1 MEELVEGLR
10 QAGNILLLVE
20 LAQQALSEAQK
31 SSFSP
36 TGKMEFRDL
45 QPVMDKLKAASESAM
60 RTSFSRADI
69 GNIYQRAEECLDIS
83 EQLVRHANE
92 QWSEGVDLESI
103 ETAFVKLKSRMDLD
117 LLTFI
122 EYYAQMPLRAQNEL
136 IKQLSRSTNRN
147 EDRKE
152 EFNGGHSGRKEG
164 FGFSVVECLAPVEAP
179 GDPTT
184 IFFTLLVDI
193 TDALRRLEMH
203 RVNKSPRVVLH
214 EARRFQVIKVILNMQ
229 GYRAPSDMEVRA
241 RNEHCAA
248 FDTIFSTPAAGENP
262 WANYC
267 QWLESD
273 KQLYWITGAKES
285 GKTTLMKLIAHG
297 PQHPPRE
304 SPVGSV
310 PFLRNWANGK
320 PLITAT
326 FLYNTPGKNV
336 ELTMEGMLRSL
347 LLRILTNC
355 PEAMEKLSPI
365 KWKSICLF
373 GDSYFVPGEENLS
386 DLLIDALSALKDS
399 HRVCIFVDGLDELD
413 GGNGDVARLFRRIID
428 NTSAKLC
435 VVSRLLPA
443 YRDILGSGPHLET
456 HHLTHRQVAM
466 YVEEAMKANEGFL
479 QFQKDN
485 AGSATQ
491 LVESITTKAA
501 GVFVWALAAANIML
515 DGFHHTDKIS
525 DLCNKLDGIP
535 LDISKL
541 YQSILN
547 EMEPESL
554 RELAQVLLIMGS
566 CAEPPP
572 AILLSFA
579 VEKNPQ
585 FAIELPPRI
594 LLPQDAQNRIKEI
607 RNRIGRISKNLIIFE
622 KLEETPNTSWVGI
635 YRALY
640 AEEKFRQFIQQTSL
654 KAFLQK
660 SAGEDFD
667 VHLQLC
673 RAHLALHK
681 VSEPR
686 TKQLLRTY
694 FHEPSSADKALIYC
708 MRHASCVEPRH
719 NSEMI
724 DALDSIDITGH
735 PQSRQPWWQ
744 VDSCVTKFICQL
756 HNLNEFRV
764 GGEMCGP
771 SLLSLA
777 VKCGVVEYVKAKMPA
792 NCLVPLEDVYSSNH
806 PKDPWPLLLDALDN
820 SFPNSRMTEVLLE
833 GGADPNLEL
842 FGLRFSPTIWGN
854 FLSHL
859 FCAIEGS
866 GVEAGRL
873 EEYEKMVRL
882 MIKHGASLSTESLER
897 AVSNQHLRISIRE
910 DYLNDLVQVFQ
921 SDFEQIRTNPDA
933 PLDLVTMVARG
944 REAGARNE
952 EARNKRQLGFHA
964 G

>member
-1 MEELVEGLR
+1 MGKMKS
-10 QAGNILLLVE
+10 A
-20 LAQQALSEAQK
+20 SEAAL
-31 SSFSP
+31 
-36 TGKMEFRDL
+36 G
-45 QPVMDKLKAASESAM
+45 AS
-60 RTSFSRADI
+60 TLRADI
-69 GNIYQRAEECLDIS
+69 GTIYQRAEECLDIT

-92 QWSEGVDLESI
+92 QWSEGDNLKSL

-122 EYYAQMPLRAQNEL
+122 ENYARMPLTAQHEL

-193 TDALRRLEMH
+193 IDALHRSEMH
-203 RVNKSPRVVLH
+203 KVIESPPVVLH
-214 EARRFQVIKVILNMQ
+214 EARRFQVIKIILKMQ

-241 RNEHCAA
+241 RNEHCPA
-248 FDTIFSTPAAGENP
+248 FNNIFSTPAAGENP
-262 WANYC
+262 WVNYR

-273 KQLYWITGAKES
+273 KQLYWITGARES

-304 SPVGSV
+304 SLVGSV

-320 PLITAT
+320 PLVTAT
-326 FLYNTPGKNV
+326 FLCNTPGKNV
-336 ELTMEGMLRSL
+336 ELTIEGMLRSL

-355 PEAMEKLSPI
+355 PEAMERLSLT

-373 GDSYFVPGEENLS
+373 GDSYFVPEDENLS
-386 DLLIDALSALKDS
+386 DLLIDALNALKDS
-399 HRVCIFVDGLDELD
+399 HKICIFVDGLDELD
-413 GGNGDVARLFRRIID
+413 NGNGEVARLFKRIIY

-435 VVSRLLPA
+435 FVSRLLPA
-443 YRDILGSGPHLET
+443 YQDILVSGPHLEI
-456 HHLTHRQVAM
+456 HHLTHRQVAT
-466 YVEEAMKANEGFL
+466 YVEEAMNRNEEFL
-479 QFQKDN
+479 QVQKEN
-485 AGSATQ
+485 SESTTQ
-491 LVESITTKAA
+491 LVESITTKAG
-501 GVFVWALAAANIML
+501 GVFVWARAAANIML

-535 LDISKL
+535 LDINEL

-547 EMEPESL
+547 EMEPGSL
-554 RELAQVLLIMGS
+554 SELAQVLLIMGS

-579 VEKNPQ
+579 VEKNPRS
-585 FAIELPPRI
+585 AIELPSKS
-594 LLPQDAQNRIKEI
+594 LLPQDAQSRITAVC
-607 RNRIGRISKNLIIFE
+607 NRIGRISKKLIIFE
-622 KLEETPNTSWVGI
+622 KLEETPNASWVGMC
-635 YRALY
+635 RALY
-640 AEEKFRQFIQQTSL
+640 AEEKFRQFIQQDSL

-673 RAHLALHK
+673 RAYLALHK

-686 TKQLLRTY
+686 KKQLLRTY
-694 FHEPSSADKALIYC
+694 FHEPSSADRALIYC

-724 DALDSIDITGH
+724 DALDSIEVTGQ
-735 PQSRQPWWQ
+735 PQSREPWWQ
-744 VDSCVTKFICQL
+744 VDSCVTKFICQM

-777 VKCGVVEYVKAKMPA
+777 VKCGVVEYVKANMPA
-792 NCLVPLEDVYSSNH
+792 NCLVPLGDVYSANH

-842 FGLRFSPTIWGN
+842 SGLRFSPTMWGHY
-854 FLSHL
+854 LSHL

-866 GVEAGRL
+866 GVETGRL
-873 EEYEKMVRL
+873 KEYEKIVRL
-882 MIKHGASLSTESLER
+882 MIKHGASLSIESLER
-897 AVSNQHLRISIRE
+897 AVSNQHLRIGIRE

-921 SDFEQIRTNPDA
+921 SDFEQIRTNPEA

-952 EARNKRQLGFHA
+952 EARNKR
-964 G
+964 